1 MQGLAFNYK
10 NSVNYKKSVVLL
22 SFIVAAFLLSCLG
35 SVSLAYNWEWDQGH
49 YCTDVDTPD
58 GMWGRWDYDGVYHGN
73 QVSKDCCELL
83 CKICPVY
90 ANTGALQKTYT
101 DLSVPGVGPALQITR
116 SYSSQEWAS
125 TLLGYGWTFNFGR
138 RLIIL
143 RNRAGDKI
151 VGVRL
156 QAGEKNFY
164 KEHPDGSLERL
175 TDYGATYDLV
185 KNENKTF
192 TLSRRNGT
200 REEIQADGKISR
212 IIDSN
217 NNTLLFE
224 YNAVGCLARITNA
237 SGNYVDFVLGPNG
250 KIASVADNLGRVV
263 SYTYDDHGNLIV
275 VTDPMGYTTQY
286 LYNSRNLLTQ
296 IVDARGNTVH
306 TISYNND
313 QPPKVASFV
322 EKGEPYTI
330 SYFSDHTVKTD
341 SHGNSWTYYFNDV
354 GIITRVIDPLGNQ
367 TTDEPNYVTA
377 TSLDWE
383 EDANGNR
390 TNYTYDAD
398 GNIATK
404 TDPLGNTWTY
414 TYVPGTNWM
423 ETETNPHGVVTKYEY
438 DANGNLL
445 RHIRDFGGALANTTT
460 YTYDASGRRTSVTDP
475 LGNTTSY
482 SYDAA
487 GNVIKIID
495 PLGNMRTFTYD
506 VRGNKLTEAD
516 PNGNTITYTY
526 DLLDRLVSAT
536 DALGNTKGFSFDAN
550 SNLVKVQL
558 SNGEEITYEFD
569 AYNRP
574 IQSIDPLGNIQT
586 YAYDHNDN
594 LVTTTDANGN
604 PTQYGYDA
612 LGRRISVT
620 NAEGHQMTYG
630 YDAAGNVLS
639 VTDAKGNT
647 TTFTYDALN
656 RSVQKTYP
664 DGANYTYAYDALG
677 RKNSQTDPNGNTISY
692 SYDYL
697 NRLVQ
702 RQYPSGTTADFTY
715 DMVGR
720 MLTGT
725 NPDSTL
731 EYAYDAL
738 GRVVSNTQNGK
749 TIQYSF
755 DAAGNRIYFTTPEG
769 ETVQYSYNN
778 ANFMTQVQLSSGK
791 GISYAY
797 DALGRV
803 IRKDYTGGAYADWTF
818 DQAGR
823 LTDISHVKSDG
834 SPIYSQANTFD
845 STGNILQKT
854 TEAGSTSY
862 TYDKI
867 YQLTDTDH
875 PTISDEQFTY
885 DPVGNRLIS
894 ADYNDWN
901 YNNRNEIG
909 SYDGVVFTFDH
920 NGNTLSRTDASG
932 TTDYQYNYV
941 NRLVGIDLP
950 GGRHV
955 TYRYDIRGRRIEKS
969 VDGIVTKFF
978 YDGDN
983 LLAEYDSSGNLK
995 KNYICRTGDVNPSI
1009 LVDGGQLYFYIKDHL
1024 GTPQKVVD
1032 ENGDIKW
1039 AAEYESFGVVNVT
1052 ANTVSNNFRFPGQ
1065 YYDAETGLHYNWHRC
1080 YDAKI
1085 GRYLSED
1092 PIGLQGGLNLYIYV
1106 QNEPVNRI
1114 DPLGLLTFRHH
1125 GNWGGPGWSAGRYMK
1140 ESDPN
1145 LYRYFNY
1152 PTTDARDVCYRGHDI
1167 CLWRCDNSGEVCLL
1181 PGALSDC
1188 REDCDHKL
1196 GNCLL
1201 RLSPFELCY
1210 WFTDRGVYFPADNEA
1225 IYFHT
1230 LIPWLFH

>member
-1 MQGLAFNYK
+1 MQGQAFNYK
-10 NSVNYKKSVVLL
+10 NFVVLL
-22 SFIVAAFLLSCLG
+22 SVVAAFLLSCLG
-35 SVSLAYNWEWDQGH
+35 SVSFAYNWEWDQGH

-73 QVSKDCCELL
+73 QVSKECCELL

-90 ANTGALQKTYT
+90 ANTGAFQKTYT
-101 DLSVPGVGPALQITR
+101 DLSIPGVGPALQITR
-116 SYSSQEWAS
+116 TYSSQEWAS
-125 TLLGYGWTFNFGR
+125 TLLGYGWTFNLGR

-143 RNRAGDKI
+143 RNHAGDKI

-156 QAGEKNFY
+156 QTGEKNFY
-164 KEHPDGSLERL
+164 KENPDGSLERL

-185 KNENKTF
+185 KNEDETYTVF
-192 TLSRRNGT
+192 RRNGSH
-200 REEIQADGKISR
+200 EEIMADGKISQ
-212 IIDSN
+212 IVDSN
-217 NNTLLFE
+217 NNILTFE
-224 YNAVGCLARITNA
+224 YNALGCLARITNA

-250 KIASVADNLGRVV
+250 KIASVADNLGRFV
-263 SYTYDDHGNLIV
+263 SYTYDDHGNLIA

-313 QPPKVASFV
+313 QPPKVACFV
-322 EKGEPYTI
+322 EKGEAYTI
-330 SYFSDHTVKTD
+330 SYYSDRTVKMD
-341 SHGNSWTYYFNDV
+341 SHGNLWTYYFNDV

-367 TTDEPNYVTA
+367 TINEPNYVTA

-404 TDPLGNTWTY
+404 TDPLGNTWIY

-423 ETETNPHGVVTKYEY
+423 ETETNPHGIVTRYEY
-438 DANGNLL
+438 DAEGNLL
-445 RHIRDFGGALANTTT
+445 RLIRDHGGSLENTTT
-460 YTYDASGRRTSVTDP
+460 YAYDSQGRQLSMTDP
-475 LGNTTSY
+475 LGHTSSY

-487 GNVIKIID
+487 GNVIKITD
-495 PLGNMRTFTYD
+495 PMGNVRTFTYD
-506 VRGNKLTEAD
+506 ARGNKLTETD

-536 DALGNTKGFSFDAN
+536 DALGNTTFSFDAN
-550 SNLVKVQL
+550 SNQVKIQL
-558 SNGEEITYEFD
+558 SNGAEITYAFD

-574 IQSIDPLGNIQT
+574 IQSTDTLGNIQT
-586 YAYDHNDN
+586 YAYDHNDK

-647 TTFTYDALN
+647 TTFTCDALN
-656 RSVQKTYP
+656 RPVQKTYP

-677 RKNSQTDPNGNTISY
+677 RKTSHTDPNGNTISY

-755 DAAGNRIYFTTPEG
+755 DAAGNRIYFSTPEG
-769 ETVQYSYNN
+769 EIVQYSYNN

-791 GISYAY
+791 GISYTY
-797 DALGRV
+797 DSLGRV
-803 IRKDYTGGAYADWTF
+803 TRKDYTGGTYADWTF

-823 LTDISHVKSDG
+823 LTSISHAKSDG

-845 STGNILQKT
+845 SAGSILQKT
-854 TEAGSTSY
+854 TEVGDTSY

-867 YQLTDTDH
+867 YQLTDADH
-875 PTISDEQFTY
+875 PTIGDEQFIY
-885 DPVGNRLIS
+885 DPVGNRLTS
-894 ADYNDWN
+894 ADYNDWS
-901 YNNRNEIG
+901 YNNRNELG
-909 SYDGVVFTFDH
+909 SYDGVTFTFDP
-920 NGNTLSRTDASG
+920 NGNAVTRTDAGG
-932 TTDYQYNYV
+932 TTDYQYNYE
-941 NRLVGIDLP
+941 NRMIRVDFP
-950 GGRHV
+950 GGGYA
-955 TYRYDIRGRRIEKS
+955 TYKYDIRGGRIEKS
-969 VDGIVTKFF
+969 IDGVATRYL
-978 YDGDN
+978 YDGN
-983 LLAEYDSSGNLK
+983 TPLAEYDGSGSLK
-995 KNYICRTGDVNPSI
+995 RNYFYGTGDANPSI
-1009 LVDGGQLYFYIKDHL
+1009 LVDSGQIYFYVKDHL
-1024 GTPQKVVD
+1024 DTPKKVVD
-1032 ENGDIKW
+1032 ESGDINW
-1039 AAEYESFGVVNVT
+1039 SAEYKSFGEVSVSV
-1052 ANTVSNNFRFPGQ
+1052 NTVTNNFRFPGQ
-1065 YYDAETGLHYNWHRC
+1065 YWDSETGLHYNWHRY
-1080 YDAKI
+1080 YDTGT
-1085 GRYLSED
+1085 GRYLRED
-1092 PIGLQGGLNLYIYV
+1092 PIGLIGDINLFVYTS
-1106 QNEPVNRI
+1106 NNPVIRI
-1114 DPLGLLTFRHH
+1114 DPLGLKWVWYCKRRLY
-1125 GNWGGPGWSAGRYMK
+1125 PAGSWYSSFIRMAI
-1140 ESDPN
+1140 
-1145 LYRYFNY
+1145 Y
-1152 PTTDARDVCYRGHDI
+1152 PMFGHCYIKFGSDARGFYPGSEYWEVGKEEERWLIINRWCYPWYVDDCTYDCLKRKMKIGNKGTRVTSDAINNNCCTNLKLVKKI
-1167 CLWRCDNSGEVCLL
+1167 CK
-1181 PGALSDC
+1181 
-1188 REDCDHKL
+1188 EDCCSK
-1196 GNCLL
+1196 
-1201 RLSPFELCY
+1201 
-1210 WFTDRGVYFPADNEA
+1210 
-1225 IYFHT
+1225 
-1230 LIPWLFH
+1230 